1 MKKKRLRDGGKN
13 SNLSVEGTETS
24 LPLCALSQRQSASI
38 SRRVSSERGF
48 SLFSLRR
55 EGEISSRRNIFPTR
69 QKIGK
74 SGEKSKSS
82 RKARAN
88 NKYLRR
94 KETAGFRG
102 GRRSLER
109 FTSSRAYDF
118 FTVSRPSESFPAC
131 RLGEPST
138 VPFSPVE
145 TRARYSRRESMPRP
159 NFWQMRK
166 RRKESQY
173 S

>member
-1 MKKKRLRDGGKN
+1 MR
-13 SNLSVEGTETS
+13 S
-24 LPLCALSQRQSASI
+24 LSQRQSASI

-82 RKARAN
+82 RKAWAN

>member
-13 SNLSVEGTETS
+13 GNLSAEGTETS
-24 LPLCALSQRQSASI
+24 LLSLSRQRQSASI

-74 SGEKSKSS
+74 SGKKSKSS